1 MEKHALRVLHV
12 ITGLDTGGAEMMLL
26 KLLSA
31 ARGDGI
37 EPAVISLTGLGG
49 MIGEHLAALGVEVET
64 VGLTRS
70 SASVA
75 RLPRLLSSARRFR
88 PHLVHGW
95 MYHGNLAAS
104 AIGAL
109 ASHRI
114 PILWSIRQTLYRLSD
129 ERRSTRAAIRLGA
142 ALSRLPSSILY
153 NSALSAEQHEAI
165 GYDRGKRAVIPNGFD
180 CNQFRPSAKARL
192 DVRAEFGLPADS
204 RLIGLVARYHPMKG
218 HEIFLRAA
226 RLLSRDR
233 PELRFLLAGREATKD
248 NPALAALIE
257 ELRLGER
264 VILLGERS
272 DMPRLTAALDIA
284 CSSSI
289 RSEGFSNAIGEAMS
303 CGIPCV
309 ATDIGESREIIGETG
324 ALVPAGDPMALAQAI
339 GRVLA
344 ESDDERRARGAAARA
359 RVERKYSLPEIARRY
374 HELYR
379 AQVEIAGKT
388 KSVDLPASP

>member
-26 KLLSA
+26 KLLSGA
-31 ARGDGI
+31 QWDGI

-49 MIGEHLAALGVEVET
+49 MIGERLVTLGVEVEAL
-64 VGLTRS
+64 GLTRS

-75 RLPRLLSSARRFR
+75 RLPRLLSTARRFR
-88 PHLVHGW
+88 PQLVHGW

-104 AIGAL
+104 AIGVL
-109 ASHRI
+109 GRQRV
-114 PILWSIRQTLYRLSD
+114 PILWSIRQTLYRLPD

-153 NSALSAEQHEAI
+153 NSVLSAEQHEAI
-165 GYDRGKRAVIPNGFD
+165 GYDRAKRVLIPNGFD
-180 CNQFRPSAKARL
+180 CNQFRSSAEARL
-192 DVRAEFGLPADS
+192 GVRAELGLPAGS

-218 HEIFLRAA
+218 HEVFLRAA
-226 RLLSRDR
+226 KLLSRDR
-233 PELRFLLAGREATKD
+233 PELRFLLAGREVTKD
-248 NPALAALIE
+248 NPALAAQIE

-272 DMPRLTAALDIA
+272 DIPRLTAALDIA
-284 CSSSI
+284 CSSSV

-309 ATDIGESREIIGETG
+309 ATDIGESREIIGDTG
-324 ALVPAGDPMALAQAI
+324 ILVPARDPMALAQAME
-339 GRVLA
+339 RVLA
-344 ESDDERRARGAAARA
+344 ESDDQRRARGSAART
-359 RVERKYSLPEIARRY
+359 RVEQKYSLPEIARRY

-379 AQVEIAGKT
+379 ARVGMAGT
-388 KSVDLPASP
+388 PKSADLSASA

>member
-26 KLLSA
+26 KLLSG
-31 ARGDGI
+31 ARCDGI

-49 MIGEHLAALGVEVET
+49 MIGEHLAALGVEVEA

-75 RLPRLLSSARRFR
+75 RLPRMLSSARRCR
-88 PHLVHGW
+88 PQLVHGW

-165 GYDRGKRAVIPNGFD
+165 GYDRAKRAVIPNGFD
-180 CNQFRPSAKARL
+180 CNQFRPSAEARL
-192 DVRAEFGLPADS
+192 DVRSELGLPADS

-257 ELRLGER
+257 ELRLRER

-379 AQVEIAGKT
+379 AQVEIAGKP